1 MQRLQQQAGEHAVL
15 RALQCRLGF
24 FAGGEDGHAFA
35 DHAALAA
42 QGAHFAGRTAF
53 AAVED
58 DHFVFDPRGFV
69 RPVEN
74 VADADAVLGVAVILR
89 DQHAFVSVGV
99 ETAMTGEIQ
108 QSDVAV
114 AGKQLAD
121 LVFEFLPAQVI
132 LGGRQYQILEVGVAI
147 GVGFQ
152 YRGHGHGVVATAAEP
167 ANMRV
172 IVDADEQCLAHGYTT
187 VSRLNALT
195 ILWG

>member
-1 MQRLQQQAGEHAVL
+1 
-15 RALQCRLGF
+15 
-24 FAGGEDGHAFA
+24 
-35 DHAALAA
+35 
-42 QGAHFAGRTAF
+42 
-53 AAVED
+53 
-58 DHFVFDPRGFV
+58 
-69 RPVEN
+69 
-74 VADADAVLGVAVILR
+74 
-89 DQHAFVSVGV
+89 
-99 ETAMTGEIQ
+99 MTGEIQ

-152 YRGHGHGVVATAAEP
+152 YRGHGHGVVATA
-167 ANMRV
+167 NMRV